1 MYTVRG
7 SVVLVICVVGK
18 TVSRA
23 GLRAGPVLFCLTGVF
38 VIDMAYVSQ
47 LKRQEVGE

>member
-7 SVVLVICVVGK
+7 SVVLVRRVVGE

-23 GLRAGPVLFCLTGVF
+23 GLRAGPVFFCLTGVF
-38 VIDMAYVSQ
+38 VIDMAYVLQ
-47 LKRQEVGE
+47 L